1 MSIIAQVKGSGT
13 PLVCV
18 TDGPAMSNSNAF
30 VVELA
35 VNDVNGLVSEIWNHW
50 LSKVS
55 NWLPAPFVSPIE
67 TRSLPVI
74 VSEPTFNTRKLLLRL
89 LPSIEPQ

>member
-1 MSIIAQVKGSGT
+1 MSIIAQVEGSGT

-35 VNDVNGLVSEIWNHW
+35 VNDVNGSVFEIWDHW
-50 LSKVS
+50 LSKAS
-55 NWLPAPFVSPIE
+55 NWYPARSPAPS
-67 TRSLPVI
+67 R
-74 VSEPTFNTRKLLLRL
+74 RGHRR
-89 LPSIEPQ
+89 